1 MYKYVYALNMEM
13 IYENGIFALIG
24 LHGFNIPEQ
33 ILTFN

>member
-1 MYKYVYALNMEM
+1 MEM
-13 IYENGIFALIG
+13 TYANGIFTLIG